1 MGRVLHMDHQ
11 QNACTALTWAPEG
24 KRSSSRLRQ
33 TWRKTV
39 EGERQMMG
47 FDTWNKAVVAVR
59 DRSDQRRLVNGPILL
74 EERER
79 TNDDD
84 D

>member
-1 MGRVLHMDHQ
+1 
-11 QNACTALTWAPEG
+11 
-24 KRSSSRLRQ
+24 
-33 TWRKTV
+33 
-39 EGERQMMG
+39 MMG

>member
-1 MGRVLHMDHQ
+1 MGVR
-11 QNACTALTWAPEG
+11 CT
-24 KRSSSRLRQ
+24 LRQ

-84 D
+84 VWAYNLTQLFPLTTSLTGHL